1 MNTNTKE
8 TQKEIAITILKQMGG
23 VNKLKRFTGAYNF
36 GLRKNGVAFQIR
48 NRKVNTIIIDLNGKD
63 LYDMKFV
70 RIRGIDHKTIKEY
83 NDIYFDQLIP
93 LFEEATGMY
102 LNF

>member
-1 MNTNTKE
+1 MNYIEE
-8 TQKEIAITILKQMGG
+8 TQKQRAMTILQQMGG
-23 VNKLKRFTGAYNF
+23 MGKLKMFTGAYNF
-36 GLRKNGVAFQIR
+36 GIRKNGVAFR
-48 NRKVNTIIIDLNGKD
+48 FKNRKVNALIIDLNGKD

-83 NDIYFDQLIP
+83 NDIYFDQLTP
-93 LFEEATGMY
+93 LFEETTGMY